1 MNIVKVCAFCFIA
14 VILIL
19 IVKEHNK
26 SIGML
31 ISIVASVTV
40 LIYVVM
46 NVQPIF
52 EILETLSSKS
62 KVESKYLMLVLKVAG
77 ISYLVEF
84 GKNVC
89 LDSGENALGTKLEL
103 AGKVTIVTLTIP
115 ILSEILQLIVNLV

>member
-1 MNIVKVCAFCFIA
+1 MNIVKVCAFCLIA

-19 IVKEHNK
+19 IVKEQNK

-31 ISIVASVTV
+31 ISLVASITV
-40 LIYVVM
+40 LLYVVT
-46 NVQPIF
+46 NVQDIF
-52 EILETLSSKS
+52 EILETLSNKAQ
-62 KVESKYLMLVLKVAG
+62 VESKYLILVLKVAG

-89 LDSGENALGTKLEL
+89 SDSGESALGTKLEL

-115 ILSEILQLIVNLV
+115 ILSEVLQVIVNLV